1 MTGFQLYNAR
11 PQLARIIFFAA
22 LLLVLTVSAVWNYRF
37 ASVTTDENLYDDIDG
52 KVTIIAVTEGGV
64 SDRAG
69 LRVGDVIVAINGNP
83 VENKFDANDYL
94 VQGSGGETLEYTIL
108 RDGEEMTRSVVTADF
123 GFPLFYIALALTAL
137 AFLLS
142 GAYVFLNRP
151 QYPVARLFGWAH
163 LLAGAVL
170 LLTKDIS
177 FAHYPDGLTVAMT
190 LLNVPLWAV
199 TLSAF
204 MHLFL
209 YFPVPRFV
217 KPVPQPYIILIWVAP
232 LGTYLLM
239 RMILFF
245 SGIQHLW
252 AFWLYLIFF
261 AVITAV
267 QIIIA
272 RNLKN
277 AESVAWRE
285 RNRLTIAAIV
295 LGIVFI
301 GGTAAISSYGA
312 WQMVFFAGTAIPG
325 LLFLTVIRQRI
336 FDLYIVVRRGSLYT
350 IFSIA
355 LAAAVVII
363 FFVLLI
369 LLPSKKLDLPVV
381 NITTEQV
388 EIMQLR
394 ALGEKRQDEFERRL
408 FFLIGAGL
416 LASLWWLHRRV
427 RALLDER
434 FYRGTYDYK
443 QALKSFSE
451 LSHRHTDRLS
461 LAEEVV
467 RDVVAIMHVK
477 SASFLSRSNGR
488 FLPLADNRAR
498 THSDAMV
505 LGEEDIRVLAPTF
518 ERSVTAA
525 ADNLPL
531 RERFREQDVEFLTA
545 VRSSGNL
552 EALLLLGEKQ
562 AETNYTREDI
572 ELLEN
577 LAINIS
583 DALTT
588 MGYYESAREKERMRK
603 ELEIARRIQLASL
616 PSEIPDLPGIDVAAH
631 SLPAHEVGGDFYEFL
646 PRHDSTTFIL
656 GDVSGKGTSAA
667 MYLARI
673 QGIIKTI
680 ESYQPSLWEMFVR
693 LNTQIF
699 DHVEKQSYL
708 TMAALRVDL
717 LKNEVGF
724 LRAGHLP
731 LIHYNALSREV
742 TLHQPRG
749 LGIGLDR
756 HAFAES
762 LEEET
767 IFVRAGDVFVLVSD
781 GFTEAMNEKGELF
794 ELDGLIER
802 FARHAGGSAQDI
814 LQALFEAMSEFSG
827 STERRDD
834 ATAVVVK
841 YAMPHSK

>member
-1 MTGFQLYNAR
+1 MTGLRFYNAR
-11 PQLARIIFFAA
+11 PQIARTVFIAA
-22 LLLVLTVSAVWNYRF
+22 LLLALTVSAVWNYRF

-52 KVTIIAVTEGGV
+52 KVTIVAVTEGGV

-69 LRVGDVIVAINGNP
+69 LEVGDVIVAINGNP
-83 VENKFDANDYL
+83 VEDKFDANNYL
-94 VQGSGGETLEYTIL
+94 VEGSGGETLEYTIL
-108 RDGEEMTRSVVTADF
+108 RDGEEMTLSVVTADF
-123 GFPLFYIALALTAL
+123 GFPLFYIALALTAI

-142 GAYVFLNRP
+142 GSYVFLNRP
-151 QYPVARLFGWAH
+151 QYPVARLFGWTH

-177 FAHYPDGLTVAMT
+177 YAHYPDELTVAIS

-217 KPVPQPYIILIWVAP
+217 KPVPKLYIVLIWVVP
-232 LGTYLLM
+232 VGTYLLTRIM
-239 RMILFF
+239 LTVI
-245 SGIQHLW
+245 GTQHLW
-252 AFWLYLIFF
+252 AFWLYLIFVV
-261 AVITAV
+261 AITVV
-267 QIIIA
+267 QIVIA

-285 RNRLTIAAIV
+285 RNRLTISAII
-295 LGIVFI
+295 LGIAFI
-301 GGTAAISSYGA
+301 GGTAAISSYGP
-312 WQMVFFAGTAIPG
+312 WQMVFFAGIAIPG

-336 FDLYIVVRRGSLYT
+336 FDLYVVVRRGSLYT
-350 IFSIA
+350 ILSTA
-355 LAAAVVII
+355 LAAAVVLAFI
-363 FFVLLI
+363 VLLFV
-369 LLPSKKLDLPVV
+369 LPSKKLDLPVV

-388 EIMQLR
+388 EIIQLR
-394 ALGEKRQDEFERRL
+394 ALSEQRQNEFERRM

-416 LASLWWLHRRV
+416 LAALWWLHRRV

-467 RDVVAIMHVK
+467 RDVVSIMHVK
-477 SASFLSRSNGR
+477 NAAFLSRSNGR
-488 FLPLADNRAR
+488 FIPLADNRAR
-498 THSDAMV
+498 TQSEAMV
-505 LGEEDIRVLAPTF
+505 FGEEDIRILTPAF

-525 ADNLPL
+525 ADNLPM
-531 RERFREQDVEFLTA
+531 RQRFREQDVEFLTA
-545 VRSSGNL
+545 VRASGHI

-562 AETNYTREDI
+562 SETNYTREDI

-577 LAINIS
+577 LSINIS

-588 MGYYESAREKERMRK
+588 MGFYESAREKERMRK

-631 SLPAHEVGGDFYEFL
+631 SMPAHEVGGDFYEFL

-699 DHVEKQSYL
+699 DHIEKQSYL

-742 TLHQPRG
+742 TLHQPQG

-781 GFTEAMNEKGELF
+781 GFSEAMNDQGELF
-794 ELDGLIER
+794 ELEGMIER
-802 FARHAGGSAQDI
+802 LTEHAAGSAQDI